1 MEWRTEFGVAADNR
15 ANLDMDAVAAE
26 ACVYAVCVKLPT
38 GWKFRFPLSVQD
50 LAFMTDNGKTMI
62 TQDELGNTYDR
73 VGGPYSNFKP

>member
-38 GWKFRFPLSVQD
+38 GWKFRFPLS
-50 LAFMTDNGKTMI
+50 
-62 TQDELGNTYDR
+62 E
-73 VGGPYSNFKP
+73 